1 MEHIRFFD
9 AALQMVCLDYSL
21 VRRQHFSLHIHCDNV
36 NLKCKLQN
44 LVLIIIII
52 IIIIAAAVVVV
63 VVVIIK
69 FI

>member
-1 MEHIRFFD
+1 VEHIRSFD

-21 VRRQHFSLHIHCDNV
+21 VRRQHFSLHIHCDSV

-52 IIIIAAAVVVV
+52 IIIIAVVV
-63 VVVIIK
+63 VVVIIIK